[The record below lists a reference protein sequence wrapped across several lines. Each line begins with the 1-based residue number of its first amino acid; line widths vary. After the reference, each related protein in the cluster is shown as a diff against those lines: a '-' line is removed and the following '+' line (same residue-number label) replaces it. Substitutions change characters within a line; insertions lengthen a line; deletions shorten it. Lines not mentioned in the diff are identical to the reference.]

1 MRVKYKGRTVFPCLT
16 TNKIYDV
23 ISIEKKWYR
32 VIDDSGEDYIY
43 APEQF
48 EVMDDDNDGVIVI
61 DNTISNEEAK
71 KNMKKVKKIVNGLKE
86 NNVN

>member
-1 MRVKYKGRTVFPCLT
+1 MKVKYKGKTVFPCLT
-16 TNKIYDV
+16 KDKVYDV

-48 EVMDDDNDGVIVI
+48 EVVDDNTEGVSVI
-61 DNTISNEEAK
+61 DNKISTK
-71 KNMKKVKKIVNGLKE
+71 
-86 NNVN
+86 